1 MQFHFTKRIGNS
13 RGSCSRI
20 LITYAVYTVLMEDII
35 GTFARRSGVLPM
47 IASMALPMIAKY
59 FLKKASPQNASG
71 LMSMMPSGLRDI
83 FSDDEKNEFTTK
95 QENVSQD
102 HVEEELADKCFKG
115 DKAQAQKA
123 FQEGKKLLGE
133 KTGQQGQGII
143 EGLFSNSEKH
153 QL

>member
-1 MQFHFTKRIGNS
+1 
-13 RGSCSRI
+13 
-20 LITYAVYTVLMEDII
+20 MEDII

-47 IASMALPMIAKY
+47 IASIALPMITRY

-102 HVEEELADKCFKG
+102 QVEQELADKCFNG

-123 FQEGKKLLGE
+123 FQEGKKLLTE
-133 KTGQQGQGII
+133 ETGQKGQGII
-143 EGLFSNSEKH
+143 EGLFGNSDKR
-153 QL
+153 QV

>member
-1 MQFHFTKRIGNS
+1 
-13 RGSCSRI
+13 
-20 LITYAVYTVLMEDII
+20 MEDII

-47 IASMALPMIAKY
+47 IASIALPMITRY

-83 FSDDEKNEFTTK
+83 FSDDEKNGFTTK

-102 HVEEELADKCFKG
+102 EVEQELADKCFNG

-123 FQEGKKLLGE
+123 FQEGKKTLNRRNRSAR
-133 KTGQQGQGII
+133 TGNHRRIVW
-143 EGLFSNSEKH
+143 
-153 QL
+153 

>member
-1 MQFHFTKRIGNS
+1 
-13 RGSCSRI
+13 
-20 LITYAVYTVLMEDII
+20 MEDII

-47 IASMALPMIAKY
+47 IASMALPMITRF

-71 LMSMMPSGLRDI
+71 LMSMIPSGIKDA

-102 HVEEELADKCFKG
+102 EVEQELADKCFNG

-123 FQEGKKLLGE
+123 FQEGKNLLKE

-143 EGLFSNSEKH
+143 EGLLGNSD
-153 QL
+153 QGRV

>member
-1 MQFHFTKRIGNS
+1 
-13 RGSCSRI
+13 
-20 LITYAVYTVLMEDII
+20 
-35 GTFARRSGVLPM
+35 M
-47 IASMALPMIAKY
+47 IASIALPMITRY

-102 HVEEELADKCFKG
+102 QVEQELADKCFNG

-123 FQEGKKLLGE
+123 FQEGKKLLTE
-133 KTGQQGQGII
+133 ETGQKGQGII
-143 EGLFSNSEKH
+143 EGLFGNSDKR
-153 QL
+153 QV

>member
-1 MQFHFTKRIGNS
+1 
-13 RGSCSRI
+13 
-20 LITYAVYTVLMEDII
+20 MEDII

-47 IASMALPMIAKY
+47 IASVALPMITRF

-102 HVEEELADKCFKG
+102 QVEQELADKCFSG
-115 DKAQAQKA
+115 DKTQAQKA
-123 FQEGKKLLGE
+123 FQEGKKILTE

-143 EGLFSNSEKH
+143 EGLLGNSDQH
-153 QL
+153 RV